1 MSPDRRHTYHAPRD
15 RREVVIAVAASAAIV
30 VFTAVMIWILGPHD
44 SGTSSTPTITAPI
57 STTTTKPAKPKPSSS
72 TTSTRPTSSTTQG
85 R

>member
-30 VFTAVMIWILGPHD
+30 LVTAVMIWVLGPHD

-57 STTTTKPAKPKPSSS
+57 STPTTKPA
-72 TTSTRPTSSTTQG
+72 STTQG